1 MAMKPDQ
8 VIQSL
13 LGLLILILSGL
24 FTWSLT
30 RINDLND
37 DAADLR
43 TDMALM
49 QQTLDAIVDNTE
61 KDASQ
66 DAQIRKFWRI
76 TGTHRDWINE
86 LRTEHDLPF
95 QTWPDLD

>member
-1 MAMKPDQ
+1 MSDPNNSYGGVSQMAMKPDQ

-61 KDASQ
+61 KD
-66 DAQIRKFWRI
+66 
-76 TGTHRDWINE
+76 
-86 LRTEHDLPF
+86 
-95 QTWPDLD
+95 